1 MQTLDTLEV
10 YIAAKT
16 FRKEVITI
24 ATSCFKS
31 QFCITLTTAGTAIH
45 SSNIAVLR
53 CVRCGFCSFEIASNR
68 YL

>member
-10 YIAAKT
+10 YMSAKT

-31 QFCITLTTAGTAIH
+31 QFCITINQTTAGTAIH
-45 SSNIAVLR
+45 RSSIAVYVVFAVVLTLLR
-53 CVRCGFCSFEIASNR
+53 
-68 YL
+68 